1 MRETGLLAHAC
12 ASSGLPY
19 CGCLSVGVVSVF
31 RFYDPIEGRVTL
43 DGRDFRS
50 INLESLRSH
59 IGYVGQE
66 PVLLGGG

>member
-1 MRETGLLAHAC
+1 MRAVELGTGR
-12 ASSGLPY
+12 LPD
-19 CGCLSVGVVSVF
+19 CCCLSVGVLSVL